1 MRNCCEFLNLF
12 GRLICAKCRYLFR
25 VFPFRVQD
33 ALIEQNRRLPKGRTE
48 KKYSE
53 LLQNKYSHIVGTPKW
68 AKLNRENDEDSD
80 DSDNE
85 ILKVSFEMECFKIVV
100 YNKDY

>member
-1 MRNCCEFLNLF
+1 MLSEDTYFAF
-12 GRLICAKCRYLFR
+12 LFR
-25 VFPFRVQD
+25 QD

-53 LLQNKYSHIVGTPKW
+53 LLQNKYSHLVGTPKW

-80 DSDNE
+80 DSDSE
-85 ILKVSFEMECFKIVV
+85 ILKVNVVNMDCIESFFT
-100 YNKDY
+100 NF